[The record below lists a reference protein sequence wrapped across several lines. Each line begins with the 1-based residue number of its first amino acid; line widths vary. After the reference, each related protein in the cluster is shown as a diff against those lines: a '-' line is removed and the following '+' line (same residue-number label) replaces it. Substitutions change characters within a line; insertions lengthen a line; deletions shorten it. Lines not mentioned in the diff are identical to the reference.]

1 MNGLLYRLLQIS
13 YLMLPA
19 YVANMAPP
27 FVRYWRGWNRPIA
40 PRQLGDHKTVVGFAA
55 GVCGGVGAAFV
66 QSRIAWTGG
75 LVSEDEWLAVGVR
88 LGIGAMAGD
97 SAKSFAK
104 RRLGIPP
111 GAPWVPF
118 DQLDFVAGALILLA
132 GRVPLAII
140 DYALIL
146 ALSAGGHIAVN
157 HVAYGLG
164 IRDTRW

>member
-1 MNGLLYRLLQIS
+1 MDGVLDRLLQLS

-19 YVANMAPP
+19 YAANMAPP
-27 FVRYWRGWNRPIA
+27 FVKYWRGWNRPIA
-40 PRQLGDHKTVVGFAA
+40 ARHLGHHKTVVGFAA
-55 GVCGGVGAAFV
+55 GVCAGVGAAFV

-75 LVSEDEWLAVGVR
+75 LAGHDDWLPIGLR

-118 DQLDFVAGALILLA
+118 DQLDFVAGALVLLA
-132 GRVPLAII
+132 NRVPLSIL
-140 DYALIL
+140 DYGLIL

>member
-1 MNGLLYRLLQIS
+1 MNGVLYRLVQLS

-19 YVANMAPP
+19 YAANMAPP
-27 FVRYWRGWNRPIA
+27 LVKYWRGWNRPIA
-40 PRQLGDHKTVVGFAA
+40 PRHLGNHKTIVGFVA
-55 GVCGGVGAAFV
+55 GVCAGVGTAFV
-66 QSRIAWTGG
+66 QSRIGWSGA
-75 LVSEDEWLAVGVR
+75 LVGHYDWLAIGLR

-111 GAPWVPF
+111 GAPWIPF
-118 DQLDFVAGALILLA
+118 DQLDFAAGALLLLA
-132 GRVPLAII
+132 PRLPLSIL
-140 DYALIL
+140 DYGLIV
-146 ALSAGGHIAVN
+146 AVSAGGHIAVN

>member
-1 MNGLLYRLLQIS
+1 MDGVLYRLLQLS

-19 YVANMAPP
+19 YAANMAPP
-27 FVRYWRGWNRPIA
+27 FVKYWRGWNRPIA
-40 PRQLGDHKTVVGFAA
+40 PRHLGNHKTIVGFVA
-55 GVCGGVGAAFV
+55 GVCAGVGTAFV
-66 QSRIAWTGG
+66 QSRIAWSAA
-75 LVSEDEWLAVGVR
+75 LVGQYDWLAIGLR

-118 DQLDFVAGALILLA
+118 DQLDFVAGALLLLTH
-132 GRVPLAII
+132 RVPLSIL
-140 DYALIL
+140 DYGLIV
-146 ALSAGGHIAVN
+146 AVSAGGHIAVN
-157 HVAYGLG
+157 HVAYRLG